1 MTRLGD
7 VTFERAN
14 RVLVAR
20 LTGELDMSNAE
31 DIGSAVLEAT
41 SNDAVGVVLDLSAVE
56 YLDSAGIYVVFGMRS
71 RLRARGQILRLN
83 VPAGSPVDDA
93 LRLAG
98 VQRHVEVVDTVERGI
113 EEMQATQSTDAGS
126 SH

>member
-1 MTRLGD
+1 VTRLGD

-14 RVLVAR
+14 GVLVAR

-41 SNDAVGVVLDLSAVE
+41 SNDAVGVILDLSAVE

-71 RLRARGQILRLN
+71 RLRARGQSLRLN
-83 VPAGSPVDDA
+83 VSVGSPVDDA

-98 VQRHVEVVDTVERGI
+98 VQSHVDVVDTVERGI
-113 EEMQATQSTDAGS
+113 EEMQATQGTDAGS
-126 SH
+126 GL